1 MPGLTHLAWRLMPAR
16 DREMLLANTPAY
28 RRRHID
34 RVLKGKAR
42 YQPCFDRTESLFIHI
57 PKSAG
62 RSLCHGLYDVKSVE
76 HAPADWYQ
84 ALDPDKFQRYF
95 KFTFVRNPWD
105 RAVSAY
111 TYLRQGGSPA
121 SAEDALWGQF
131 INRYQSFDEFVCD
144 WMTPDT
150 ITRTALFT
158 PQVEFLKNIYG
169 QIEIDFV
176 GRFETLTDDFNTVA
190 ERLKS
195 TGTLPH
201 LNSSR
206 NQPYQS
212 FYTEHSREIVE
223 TLYRQDIE
231 AFGYSFEDASG

>member
-1 MPGLTHLAWRLMPAR
+1 MPGLTHLAWRLMSAR
-16 DREMLLANTPAY
+16 DREMLLSNAPQY

-62 RSLCHGLYDVKSVE
+62 RSLCRGLYDVKSVE

-84 ALDPDKFQRYF
+84 VLDPDKFQRYF

-105 RAVSAY
+105 RAASAY
-111 TYLRQGGSPA
+111 AYLCQGGSPA
-121 SAEDALWGQF
+121 SAEDARWSQF
-131 INRYQSFDEFVCD
+131 INHYQSFDEFVCG

-150 ITRTALFT
+150 ITRKALFT

-169 QIEIDFV
+169 QIEMDFV
-176 GRFETLTDDFNTVA
+176 GRFETLIDDFDNIA
-190 ERLKS
+190 ARLKS
-195 TGTLPH
+195 AGTLPH

-206 NQPYQS
+206 NQPYRS
-212 FYTEHSREIVE
+212 LYTDQSREIVAS
-223 TLYRQDIE
+223 LYKADVD
-231 AFGYSFEDASG
+231 AFGYTFE

>member
-1 MPGLTHLAWRLMPAR
+1 MPRLPGLTHLAWRLMSAR
-16 DREMLLANTPAY
+16 DREMLLSNAPQY

-62 RSLCHGLYDVKSVE
+62 RSLCRGLYDVKSVE

-84 ALDPDKFQRYF
+84 VLDPDKFQRYF

-111 TYLRQGGSPA
+111 TYLREGGSPA
-121 SAEDALWGQF
+121 SAEDALWCQF
-131 INRYQSFDEFVCD
+131 VNRFQSFDEFVCE
-144 WMTPDT
+144 WMAADT
-150 ITRTALFT
+150 IVRYALFT
-158 PQVEFLKNIYG
+158 PQVEFLKNIFG
-169 QIEIDFV
+169 QVEMDFV
-176 GRFETLTDDFNTVA
+176 GRFETLESDFSTLAQRLQSTVA
-190 ERLKS
+190 
-195 TGTLPH
+195 LPH

-206 NQPYQS
+206 NEPFQS
-212 FYTEHSREIVE
+212 FYTEDSRQIIAN
-223 TLYRQDIE
+223 LYREDIDT
-231 AFGYSFEDASG
+231 FGYSFD

>member
-1 MPGLTHLAWRLMPAR
+1 MPRMPGLTHLAWRLMSSR
-16 DREMLLANTPAY
+16 DREMLLSNAPQY

-62 RSLCHGLYDVKSVE
+62 RSLCRGLYDVKSVE
-76 HAPADWYQ
+76 HASADWYQ
-84 ALDPDKFQRYF
+84 VLDPDKFQRYF

-111 TYLRQGGSPA
+111 AYLRQGGSPA
-121 SAEDALWGQF
+121 SAEDARWSQF
-131 INRYQSFDEFVCD
+131 INHYQSFDEFVCD

-150 ITRTALFT
+150 ITRNALFT

-169 QIEIDFV
+169 QIEMDFV
-176 GRFETLTDDFNTVA
+176 GRFETLIADFDNIA
-190 ERLKS
+190 ARFKS
-195 TGTLPH
+195 AGTLPH

-212 FYTEHSREIVE
+212 LYTDQSREIVAN
-223 TLYRQDIE
+223 LYKADID
-231 AFGYSFEDASG
+231 AFGYTFD